1 MTKNTARASLML
13 VVLLCAAAS
22 FAQQHQSLKFK
33 ADVPF
38 EFSVGK
44 ATLPAG
50 EYLVSEIA
58 NHTLALRNSSTGG
71 TTIFMAGPAI
81 SLAGFTPK
89 LKFQFEDG
97 HAVLSEVWSNG
108 DMGYQLSV
116 PKRPVTL
123 AQSYPTRAGVQ
134 AIALS
139 PVGK

>member
-1 MTKNTARASLML
+1 MV
-13 VVLLCAAAS
+13 VVLLFTAAS
-22 FAQQHQSLKFK
+22 FAQQHQTLNFK

-44 ATLPAG
+44 KTLPAG

-58 NHTLALRNSSTGG
+58 NHTLALGNRSNWE
-71 TTIFMAGPAI
+71 TTIFMAGPVS
-81 SLAGFTPK
+81 SLAGLTPK

-97 HAVLSEVWSNG
+97 HAALSEVWSNG
-108 DMGYQLSV
+108 GMGYQLSV

-123 AQSYPTRAGVQ
+123 AQSHPTGAGVQ
-134 AIALS
+134 TIALS

>member
-1 MTKNTARASLML
+1 MNRNTARVSLMV
-13 VVLLCAAAS
+13 VVLLFAAAS
-22 FAQQHQSLKFK
+22 FAQQHQTLTFK

-58 NHTLALRNSSTGG
+58 NHTLALRNSSSGE

-97 HAVLSEVWSNG
+97 HAVLSEVWSNREI
-108 DMGYQLSV
+108 GYQLSV

-123 AQSYPTRAGVQ
+123 AHSSTAGAGVRT
-134 AIALS
+134 IALS
-139 PVGK
+139 AVGK

>member
-1 MTKNTARASLML
+1 MKKSTARASLMV
-13 VVLLCAAAS
+13 VVLLFAAAS

-44 ATLPAG
+44 TTLPAG

-58 NHTLALRNSSTGG
+58 NHTLALRNSSSGE

-81 SLAGFTPK
+81 SLAGLTPK

-97 HAVLSEVWSNG
+97 HAALSEVWSNG
-108 DMGYQLSV
+108 GMGYQLSG
-116 PKRPVTL
+116 PKRSVTL
-123 AQSYPTRAGVQ
+123 AQSRPTGAGVQ
-134 AIALS
+134 TTALS

>member
-1 MTKNTARASLML
+1 MKRITARVSLMV
-13 VVLLCAAAS
+13 VVLLFAAAS
-22 FAQQHQSLKFK
+22 FGQQHQTLNFK

-44 ATLPAG
+44 TTLPAG
-50 EYLVSEIA
+50 EYLVTEIA
-58 NHTLALRNSSTGG
+58 NHTLALRNSSNRE

-81 SLAGFTPK
+81 SLAGLSPN

-97 HAVLSEVWSNG
+97 HAALSEVWSNG
-108 DMGYQLSV
+108 GIGYQLSV

-123 AQSYPTRAGVQ
+123 AQSRPNGAGMQ
-134 AIALS
+134 AVALS

>member
-1 MTKNTARASLML
+1 MKKSTARASLMV
-13 VVLLCAAAS
+13 VVLLFAAAS

-50 EYLVSEIA
+50 EYLVSEMA
-58 NHTLALRNSSTGG
+58 NHTLALRNSSSGE
-71 TTIFMAGPAI
+71 TTIFMAGPAV

-89 LKFQFEDG
+89 LKFQFEG
-97 HAVLSEVWSNG
+97 GRAVLSEVWSNG

-123 AQSYPTRAGVQ
+123 AHSYPAGAAVQ

-139 PVGK
+139 PAGK